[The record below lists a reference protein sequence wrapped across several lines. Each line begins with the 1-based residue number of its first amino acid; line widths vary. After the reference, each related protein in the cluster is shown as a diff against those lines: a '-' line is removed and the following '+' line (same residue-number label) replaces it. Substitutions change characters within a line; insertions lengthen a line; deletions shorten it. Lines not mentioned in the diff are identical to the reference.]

1 VEARTDTALAVA
13 NLEVVYADVVLVL
26 RGVSLSV
33 PTGKIVALLGAN
45 GAGKTTLLRAVTGL
59 LDIHRG
65 RITKGSIQLDGRDV
79 TKSEA
84 SEIVRSGLSQVM
96 EGRRIFAE
104 LTVDE
109 NLRTGAY
116 TRRDRAGVTASY
128 DRVMDLFPVLQPR
141 RRSTAGYL
149 SGGEQQMLAIGR
161 ALMAEPKIL
170 LLDEPSLGLAPLV
183 VEQIREIIV
192 QVNEQGTSVLLVEQ
206 NATMALSIADEGYVL
221 EHGRV
226 VRDGPGPELLA
237 DKDIREFYLGMGEA
251 GRRSFRD
258 VKTYRRKKSWGS

>member
-1 VEARTDTALAVA
+1 VEARTGTALAVA
-13 NLEVVYADVVLVL
+13 NLEVVYNDIVLVL
-26 RGVSLSV
+26 RGVSLGV
-33 PTGKIVALLGAN
+33 PEGRIVALLGAN

-59 LDIHRG
+59 LDLHRG
-65 RITKGSIQLDGRDV
+65 RITKGSVTLGDRDI
-79 TKSEA
+79 TRADPPS
-84 SEIVRSGLSQVM
+84 IVRAGLAQVM

-109 NLRTGAY
+109 NLRAGAF
-116 TRRDRAGVTASY
+116 TRRERDAVDASY
-128 DRVMDLFPVLQPR
+128 ERVLGLFPVLKDR
-141 RRSTAGYL
+141 LRSTAGYL

-161 ALMAEPKIL
+161 ALMAEPRVL
-170 LLDEPSLGLAPLV
+170 LLDEPSLGLAPV
-183 VEQIREIIV
+183 IVEQIRDLIV

-221 EHGRV
+221 EHGRI
-226 VRDGPGPELLA
+226 VRDGAGPELLA

-258 VKTYRRKKSWGS
+258 VKTYRRKKTWGT